1 MTPWHRFW
9 FPHGDETPAATR
21 DAALWTPQ
29 AIAETQRALWQH
41 AAQAAED
48 WWRYWRTAW
57 PGVPLQPPIGVVV
70 PPPDK
75 PAEEPAVEHA
85 PRKAVRGKARPVS
98 AKAAPASARG
108 RRPQRT
114 ARGK

>member
-9 FPHGDETPAATR
+9 FPHDNDNPPATR

-29 AIAETQRALWQH
+29 AIAETQRAFWQH

-48 WWRYWRTAW
+48 WWRYWRSAW
-57 PGVPLQPPIGVVV
+57 PGVPLQPPPGVVV
-70 PPPDK
+70 PPPGK
-75 PAEEPAVEHA
+75 PADEPAA
-85 PRKAVRGKARPVS
+85 TRRPATRRRS
-98 AKAAPASARG
+98 ASSASAPATKG
-108 RRPQRT
+108 KRPQRA